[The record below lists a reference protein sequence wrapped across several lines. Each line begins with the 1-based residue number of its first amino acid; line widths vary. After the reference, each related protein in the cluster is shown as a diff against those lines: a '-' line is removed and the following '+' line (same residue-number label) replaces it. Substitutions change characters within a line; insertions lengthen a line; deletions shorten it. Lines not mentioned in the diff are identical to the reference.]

1 MVLGPLLVRSA
12 NFYGIGSPVSKE
24 SQLLW
29 YWAPL
34 LVRRANFYG
43 IGSPVSKECQ
53 RVWYWVPC

>member
-29 YWAPL
+29 YWAP
-34 LVRRANFYG
+34 
-43 IGSPVSKECQ
+43 C
-53 RVWYWVPC
+53 